1 VIFQGGNKPIML
13 FKNITI
19 LDEDFIPRENMYV
32 GIKGEIIDYIGNVE
46 PEIDYGE
53 SYDGQG
59 KLLMSGFYNAHAHTP
74 NAIMNKQGAALTAL
88 AFCIG

>member
-1 VIFQGGNKPIML
+1 ML

-74 NAIMNKQGAALTAL
+74 MTLLRGYGENLSLQDWLTKRI
-88 AFCIG
+88 FPFENS